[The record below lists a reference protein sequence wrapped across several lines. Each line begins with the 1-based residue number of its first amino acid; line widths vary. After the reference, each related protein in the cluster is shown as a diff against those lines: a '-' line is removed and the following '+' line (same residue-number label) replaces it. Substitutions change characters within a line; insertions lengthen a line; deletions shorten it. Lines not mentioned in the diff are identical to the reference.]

1 MFISSREKAIIE
13 LIIRTSGKHTAFS
26 TASFL
31 NVSVRTIQRDLKTIE
46 KILHQFQLRLVRTTD
61 EGLLIEGKNE
71 KIFRLVQKLT
81 EITPV
86 DQTPKERR
94 LALLLILLHEG
105 DSFKIQV
112 LANQLNVS
120 ITTLTSYLDELTE
133 WMKNYQVILSR
144 KRGVGISL
152 DGTEKNKR
160 KALAG
165 YFLLH
170 FNEELIEALFLLEK
184 SEVFQ
189 DKILGY
195 FSPDFLL
202 ITERLVN
209 EIIYKGPSK
218 LTDSDYVALIITICI
233 SMQRIKLG
241 FLLEDDEE
249 QPPNEILEEYSIM
262 EQLCKKLGEKYSIV
276 FTTKDIFLLAVT
288 LKGSKIHTAEAIHD
302 DSVLLGSHI
311 KNVIRNISAQLNI
324 DLTNDFSLFQGLL
337 AHMEPSLFRIQQK
350 MDLFNPLTDDIKK
363 KYPVL
368 FMAVKDS
375 LENEFTHLEF
385 PENEVAFIVL
395 HFGSALLLSEEA
407 MSIKSLVVCPTG
419 IGTSKMLASR
429 IKKEIIEIDTV
440 EIKSIKDLNQVNL
453 NQYDVII
460 STVRLPFMDVDYL
473 LVSPLLSSEEIKT
486 IRTYLQKNL
495 HTLTKNKYH
504 LMVNGKEKI
513 HSRKR
518 NQSITDVL
526 KEIKEVQS
534 SIEIILKNFC
544 VYQKKNESYQ
554 QVILEMIHSADQN
567 HLLSQPEAVLHEIM
581 EREKLGGLGIP
592 RTSMALFHCR
602 HENVHELIFQI
613 THLNTPCIV
622 TGMDGKDL
630 PIKNLMLL
638 AAPRIMNAREQEI
651 LSLIST
657 SLIEND
663 EAILAFSSSNE
674 DMIRSKLEAIFLE
687 YLHNNLI
694 KD

>member
-13 LIIRTSGKHTAFS
+13 LIIRTSGKHTPFS
-26 TASFL
+26 TANFL
-31 NVSVRTIQRDLKTIE
+31 NVSVRTIQRDLKAIE
-46 KILHQFQLRLVRTTD
+46 KILDQFQLRLIRTTD

-71 KIFRLVQKLT
+71 MIFRLVQKLT
-81 EITPV
+81 EVTPV

-94 LALLLILLHEG
+94 LALLLILFHEG

-133 WMKNYQVILSR
+133 WMKNYQVVLSR

-152 DGTEKNKR
+152 EGTEKNKR

-189 DKILGY
+189 DILGY

-218 LTDSDYVALIITICI
+218 LTDSDYVALIVTICI

-241 FLLEDDEE
+241 FLLTDDEE
-249 QPPNEILEEYSIM
+249 QPPYDIPGEYSIM
-262 EQLCKKLGEKYSIV
+262 EQLCEKLGEKYSIV
-276 FTTKDIFLLAVT
+276 FTPKDIYLLAVT

-324 DLTNDFSLFQGLL
+324 DLTSDFSLFQGLL

-375 LENEFTHLEF
+375 LENEFTNLEF

-440 EIKSIKDLNQVNL
+440 EIKSIKDLNQVTL
-453 NQYDVII
+453 SQYDVII

-486 IRTYLQKNL
+486 IRTFLQKNL
-495 HTLTKNKYH
+495 QTLTKNKYH
-504 LMVNGKEKI
+504 LMVNGKEKTN
-513 HSRKR
+513 SRIR
-518 NQSITDVL
+518 TQSITDVL

-534 SIEIILKNFC
+534 SIETILKNFC
-544 VYQKKNESYQ
+544 VFQKKNEPYQ
-554 QVILEMIHSADQN
+554 QVIMEMIHTAEKN
-567 HLLSQPEAVLHEIM
+567 RLLSQPEAVWHEIM

-622 TGMDGKDL
+622 KGMDGKDL

-638 AAPRIMNAREQEI
+638 AAPRIMSVREQEI